1 MNEMQF
7 NNQNLFGG
15 EKELRNEKK
24 GLRRL
29 GYVSNLFSKDYNPD
43 YLSILQKKF
52 LPEQNKVTRAQIDE
66 YIESDECKIEY
77 LDENNEQTD
86 KNNALR
92 ERFVL
97 PFKDKYGVDIYGV
110 FSRPNTASNFKGV
123 DWESSSV
130 ISFER
135 YGRINNL
142 DCLIDKLR
150 KETQNE
156 SIDVTNLFSYV
167 VGKVKYLDKY
177 GRSKIADGSVVLP
190 QYRRFA
196 VFETSLRTKSG
207 KQILLWF
214 IKKNRVF
221 EGLGYGD
228 KDSFEQYVAYT
239 VKSCFVGRMMFKS
252 KDLCNGFLNKLAGA
266 SMPEPWKYKLKQDTN
281 FDCPI
286 LKSYLEYELERL
298 FYEHEDLHKENK
310 ILFNSDKNKILFNTN
325 LLDKWAHDLL
335 IVGDIIEISGMCHLT
350 NLKISESLSDLKQ
363 DGFDVDDKKQP
374 LSPEF
379 FQDINEIIFHSKW
392 SIDNNAKRYTHII
405 EQRRERFPVE
415 YQESDESSLSS
426 KLDNA
431 IRFAKK
437 IAQRNYKF
445 IVPMYNP
452 SKHIIQ
458 LLMPIYLECTIDEQP
473 DFALVLTPNSEHE
486 LYSPETILGLE
497 EVYQDARLIAKP
509 DESWLNPEII
519 K

>member
-7 NNQNLFGG
+7 NNQNLFGV
-15 EKELRNEKK
+15 ERELRNENK
-24 GLRRL
+24 GLMRL
-29 GYVSNLFSKDYNPD
+29 GYVYNLFSKDYKPD

-52 LPEQNKVTRAQIDE
+52 LHEQNKVTKAQIDE

-97 PFKDKYGVDIYGV
+97 PFKDKYGGSIYGI
-110 FSRPNTASNFKGV
+110 FSRQDTESNFVGV
-123 DWESSSV
+123 TWES
-130 ISFER
+130 ISTI
-135 YGRINNL
+135 GRINNL

-167 VGKVKYLDKY
+167 VGDVKYLNGAGYSKFKDGTMVSRQY
-177 GRSKIADGSVVLP
+177 G
-190 QYRRFA
+190 RFA
-196 VFETSLRTKSG
+196 VCETSLRTKSG

-214 IKKNRVF
+214 TKKNKVF
-221 EGLGYGD
+221 EGLNYGD
-228 KDSFEQYVAYT
+228 KESFEQYVSYSSN
-239 VKSCFVGRMMFKS
+239 SCFVGRMMFKS
-252 KDLCNGFLNKLAGA
+252 KDLCNNFLNELAKS
-266 SMPEPWKYKLKQDTN
+266 SMPEPWEYKLKQDTN

-310 ILFNSDKNKILFNTN
+310 ILFNRGKNKILFNTN

-335 IVGDIIEISGMCHLT
+335 IVGDIIEIAGICHLT
-350 NLKISESLSDLKQ
+350 NLKISESLSDLKK